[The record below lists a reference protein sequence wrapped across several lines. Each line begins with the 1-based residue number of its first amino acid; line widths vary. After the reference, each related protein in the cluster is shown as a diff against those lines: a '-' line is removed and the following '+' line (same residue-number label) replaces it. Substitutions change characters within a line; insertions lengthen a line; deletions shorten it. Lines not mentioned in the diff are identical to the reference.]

1 MTLFGCYCE
10 AYPDLTIQTWVLL
23 QAPSTNHFAISHLR
37 RSIRFDRVA
46 PEALVFFLVQFG
58 ILVLSGQSYS
68 INNDPQYSD
77 KTQINLV

>member
-23 QAPSTNHFAISHLR
+23 RAPSTNHFAISHLR

-46 PEALVFFLVQFG
+46 PEALVVFG
-58 ILVLSGQSYS
+58 PIWNPCPIWSVPFHQ
-68 INNDPQYSD
+68 
-77 KTQINLV
+77 